1 MNSTAPALL
10 VVTGDGMPATISPG
24 HIVYLWAGDD
34 RTNSGARVG
43 MLRAAFE
50 DGRDELLAIVP
61 DGVCVHGSPS
71 QLLSR
76 GDDGLTALEWCA
88 REIRALLPGVRLW
101 VGVGGDG
108 WIGQWR
114 SGKATSAQVQQPLQ
128 RVAALARSAGA
139 EAIVWDFES
148 EWKHAGSDARARAEL
163 ESLARTL
170 MANLTQIAPKC
181 VHVVSSFDHVGFHM
195 AMPFD
200 ALLSGNVAAFTAQNY
215 VAVAGETAPRGLLRA
230 RITKASASQDAARK
244 QAKFPADERDAS
256 GLDTSHD
263 DVDVFSTVQLHGT
276 DPQDLA
282 AVIAESPLVL
292 SWSVP
297 RVREGGRAD
306 DRGIEAARVARVM
319 RALVGAGPGA
329 VRRYQASTQG
339 ALTVDGQLGPRT
351 FAHALARAT

>member
-10 VVTGDGMPATISPG
+10 VVTGDGTQTTIAPG
-24 HIVYLWAGDD
+24 HIVYLWSGDD
-34 RTNSGARVG
+34 RTNQGARPG
-43 MLRAAFE
+43 SLRAAFE
-50 DGRDELLAIVP
+50 DARDELLAIVP

-114 SGKATSAQVQQPLQ
+114 AGKATSAQVTQPLQ
-128 RVAALARSAGA
+128 RVAMLARQLGA
-139 EAIVWDFES
+139 ESIVWDFES
-148 EWKHAGSDARARAEL
+148 EWKHASGDQLSR
-163 ESLARTL
+163 LALDTFSREL
-170 MANLTQIAPKC
+170 MAALCARAPKC

-195 AMPFD
+195 AMPWA
-200 ALLSGNVAAFTAQNY
+200 ALLDGNVAAFTAQNY
-215 VAVAGETAPRGLLRA
+215 VAQAGETAPRGLLRA
-230 RITKASASQDAARK
+230 RIAKASASQDAARK
-244 QAKFPADERDAS
+244 QGKFPADEHDAS
-256 GLDTSHD
+256 GVDTSHD

-276 DPQDLA
+276 DPRDLA
-282 AVIAESPLVL
+282 AAIAESPLVL

-306 DRGIEAARVARVM
+306 DRGIEAARVARVL
-319 RALVGAGPGA
+319 RVLVGAGPGA
-329 VRRYQASTQG
+329 VRRYQASTLG